1 MVLRINLKIR
11 AFIMVALY
19 FPCFNSAFSQN
30 NDSLKV
36 ANMKLREVILIGSTS
51 LYTAGSLSY
60 LNFIWYKPY
69 SSADFHFYNDNSEW
83 CQMDKCGHVFTTYN
97 TGRLMMQAMRWGG
110 FKSKRSILIGETYGT
125 LYMTS
130 IEIMDGF
137 SSGWG
142 FSWGDEL
149 ANISGSTLFAVQQ
162 YLWNEQRIQLKFSFH
177 QSSYPKYRP
186 DELGSNFAQ
195 QIIKDYN
202 GQSYWLS
209 LNVSSLDL
217 FHN

>member
-1 MVLRINLKIR
+1 
-11 AFIMVALY
+11 
-19 FPCFNSAFSQN
+19 
-30 NDSLKV
+30 
-36 ANMKLREVILIGSTS
+36 
-51 LYTAGSLSY
+51 
-60 LNFIWYKPY
+60 
-69 SSADFHFYNDNSEW
+69 
-83 CQMDKCGHVFTTYN
+83 MDKCGHIFTTYN
-97 TGRLMMQAMRWGG
+97 TGRLMMQAMRWAG

-125 LYMTS
+125 LYMTT

-162 YLWNEQRIQLKFSFH
+162 YLWSEQRIQLKFSFH
-177 QSSYPKYRP
+177 QSSYAKYRP

-209 LNVSSLDL
+209 PLIILNI
-217 FHN
+217 